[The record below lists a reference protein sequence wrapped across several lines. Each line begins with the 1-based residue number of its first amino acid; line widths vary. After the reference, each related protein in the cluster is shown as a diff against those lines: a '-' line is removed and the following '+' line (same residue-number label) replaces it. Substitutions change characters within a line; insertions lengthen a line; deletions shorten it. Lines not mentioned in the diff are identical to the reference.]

1 MNDTRRPF
9 TRLGRP
15 LTVLLA
21 ARALPGCGLMPDVTS
36 IRNAAADARPGADP
50 SLARGRIHIVVDG
63 QDHVLAAPGRWC
75 TAWSHWHTV
84 RRWARAGACCR
95 RLVQPLP
102 TDPAEAA

>member
-21 ARALPGCGLMPDVTS
+21 ARALTGCGLMPDVTS

-63 QDHVLAAPGRWC
+63 QDHVPAVPGRWC
-75 TAWSHWHTV
+75 TAWSTLAQSSSSSPS
-84 RRWARAGACCR
+84 RR
-95 RLVQPLP
+95 PLP
-102 TDPAEAA
+102 ASCPAPSD